1 MRRLRDGALILP
13 GDEEHLKQLEWV
25 MKEPDLAKSARC
37 RALRKNR
44 NSRGRESLI
53 VYATLVEDYESCTN
67 GSIDMSDK
75 DVTFSEMSTCLR
87 FYTKIR
93 KCRTFSL
100 NEHIQFLDNLVKKTQ
115 STCAPPKSKSP
126 ESKDEEQ
133 AEFMALLCLTLMHL
147 FRITTVM
154 DRMKN
159 YSSQSLLSSVLT
171 KLYEFFADIVSPGC
185 VNSKPPSNEM
195 KLRSTLVKSD
205 GKFCLE
211 DEVIQSRDWVK
222 RVIRISKDEELPS
235 EDGDVYAIH
244 TNDAKAH
251 AMKWLE
257 LSIAQ
262 HALFL
267 SDGDR
272 SCYEWSRVLRDG
284 AKVSTPDGLEVR
296 KRPFDLAGCIN
307 TLHYVEHCLDVSP
320 STSDNFAKQWIDRI
334 WMNSNLKITLPF
346 DQLPLSMIERVYCKK
361 TKWSVDFQ
369 LSIVGSITSEESF
382 SRSSIQILLSCALEM
397 KRNQYQH
404 SAYKLTENVGKLEPH
419 LARLFLEG
427 GTSMRNLIAQ
437 LLTCVFELDPFH
449 NKAFLLLDFIRS
461 LRTQSAEMATSANAI
476 ETEFQKSSLAML
488 EKKVANN
495 CRTYSD
501 TSKAKY
507 LSIMFLFGKHK
518 PLERLF
524 SKKLVSNSGRSDFE
538 SWLVSIQFFS
548 RDCIMALIC
557 KDLSSASK
565 LRDLLCVFNRS
576 IETLPAHVGYNTY
589 DLRDKKLNGI
599 SAVLQLCSIATKHT
613 EILQPL
619 MIPLVKRAMEFAR
632 SGETHNN
639 HSQLFSE
646 KTCQLY
652 HRILDVLLHVSSDK
666 GKDNVAVLIFQVAEI
681 VQKDF
686 DKEFPATGTPPY
698 NGDVFSGA
706 IRYLVFILY
715 CDMKVYGDIKY
726 SRFSKSLHSVFRLQD
741 HCFEYWCHIIQ
752 HILVTLAKKLTN
764 QEIRHAY
771 SRYDTIRPF
780 REDKS
785 LLPDVKHELAIS
797 ALFTVGGPLE
807 LCIGIGLKYFL
818 CDGWNE
824 STSKT
829 RVHLVKFENYSAQ
842 MNGISDDWNLKQRNP
857 VLAQRLLL
865 LSGFSSE
872 NEINYSVEVEKLKD
886 LVLDKAIMT
895 CKMNAKSSDKIY
907 ETEGKP
913 SNMNAAL
920 ILYQRF
926 IAQILQCH
934 IAFVRGCYNLSTVHL
949 RKVVANILY
958 LWPVAGEMSGPATSK
973 RIQDLISRVVTS
985 CSYFEERTCTV
996 QNILKSVQ
1004 LQIRNILPDNAVDKS
1019 SKSVPA
1025 LVKQRVKD
1033 LLLIVEKQLK
1043 TGRDDSQSAQQD
1055 LYYNSINR
1063 TNSDTD
1069 HFGRFQPLLFE
1080 IMNIVNGYGLIDDD
1094 VSRKL
1099 AILADLKDGLDLI
1112 RWRSL
1117 NYNESIFLSDFICR
1131 WTHNQ
1136 GSFVDLYSMEE
1147 NLSDS
1152 ERRRLM
1158 KVWVSYYRRDFASAL
1173 AHLDELYRQPLKLN
1187 MCALLPMLIYAAA
1200 DSKNHFSDMRMY
1212 STFPSL
1218 PGNTKLPL
1226 SSSLSYTNKRT
1237 MDLYVD
1243 LVPKL
1248 MHGDDPDDASARLAK
1263 LALMPSLTTWSAAQ
1277 LPDRVETDLFD
1288 VLLSTDPSIQQGLRF
1303 ECLVPLLVIAS
1314 EKKTDHIVTKL
1325 FNRLYAIDEYIPVP
1339 MNYFPQCDEKKK
1351 ILGEALNSNLSFQKH
1366 YEKFVLNTCLKETF
1380 VSTSSSVATSYLAFV
1395 EKYIPNSWLRLS
1407 SQYLLTKGVARFL
1420 ELEKVMEEPE
1430 NSTFCQEFNWTNLKA
1445 KCLRSLCPSGDLTS
1459 ENVNNFVDSWIH
1471 LSEMGSD
1478 GGASSA
1484 ASLKNS
1490 IIETLR
1496 GIKFYQHFTSS
1507 NIVPFIMQLL
1517 LLAEKIPS
1525 IASSDVEPVIS
1536 SACLI
1541 FGYKLLC
1548 LHRQPCASLQTLF
1561 GTKLNGANYLPMRL
1575 FILNGLFGGLEQ
1587 FLNNNTVSRQVK
1599 SQALDAIVLLKT
1611 LYEPSNHDRFMQRLE
1626 KMKVTLRRKKPFLK
1640 HLGENWSRIS
1650 RRT

>member
-1 MRRLRDGALILP
+1 MFLP
-13 GDEEHLKQLEWV
+13 
-25 MKEPDLAKSARC
+25 R
-37 RALRKNR
+37 
-44 NSRGRESLI
+44 
-53 VYATLVEDYESCTN
+53 
-67 GSIDMSDK
+67 
-75 DVTFSEMSTCLR
+75 
-87 FYTKIR
+87 
-93 KCRTFSL
+93 
-100 NEHIQFLDNLVKKTQ
+100 
-115 STCAPPKSKSP
+115 
-126 ESKDEEQ
+126 
-133 AEFMALLCLTLMHL
+133 
-147 FRITTVM
+147 
-154 DRMKN
+154 
-159 YSSQSLLSSVLT
+159 
-171 KLYEFFADIVSPGC
+171 
-185 VNSKPPSNEM
+185 
-195 KLRSTLVKSD
+195 
-205 GKFCLE
+205 
-211 DEVIQSRDWVK
+211 
-222 RVIRISKDEELPS
+222 
-235 EDGDVYAIH
+235 
-244 TNDAKAH
+244 
-251 AMKWLE
+251 
-257 LSIAQ
+257 
-262 HALFL
+262 
-267 SDGDR
+267 
-272 SCYEWSRVLRDG
+272 
-284 AKVSTPDGLEVR
+284 
-296 KRPFDLAGCIN
+296 
-307 TLHYVEHCLDVSP
+307 
-320 STSDNFAKQWIDRI
+320 FAKQWIDRI
-334 WMNSNLKITLPF
+334 WMNSNSKITLPF

-397 KRNQYQH
+397 KRSQYQH
-404 SAYKLTENVGKLEPH
+404 SAYKLTDNVGKLEPH
-419 LARLFLEG
+419 LARLFQEG
-427 GTSMRNLIAQ
+427 DTSMRNLIAQ

-461 LRTQSAEMATSANAI
+461 LRTQSAELATSANAI
-476 ETEFQKSSLAML
+476 ETEFRKSSLAML
-488 EKKVANN
+488 EKKVANPSS
-495 CRTYSD
+495 TYAD
-501 TSKAKY
+501 TSKTKY
-507 LSIMFLFGKHK
+507 LSIMFLFGKHG

-524 SKKLVSNSGRSDFE
+524 KKKLVSSSGRSDFE

-557 KDLSSASK
+557 KDFSSVSK
-565 LRDLLCVFNRS
+565 LRDLLGFFNRS

-599 SAVLQLCSIATKHT
+599 SAALQLCSIATKHT

-619 MIPLVKRAMEFAR
+619 MIPLVKRAIEFTRA
-632 SGETHNN
+632 GETSNN
-639 HSQLFSE
+639 NSQLFSE
-646 KTCQLY
+646 RTCRLY
-652 HRILDVLLHVSSDK
+652 HRILDILLHVASDK
-666 GKDNVAVLIFQVAEI
+666 GRDNVAVLMFQVAEI

-686 DKEFPATGTPPY
+686 DKEFPAIGRPPY
-698 NGDVFSGA
+698 NGDVFPGA

-715 CDMKVYGDIKY
+715 CDMKVYRDIKY

-741 HCFEYWCHIIQ
+741 QCFENWCQIIRN
-752 HILVTLAKKLTN
+752 ILVTLAKKLTN
-764 QEIRHAY
+764 QEIPNTY
-771 SRYDTIRPF
+771 SRYDTVRPF
-780 REDKS
+780 SEDKS

-797 ALFTVGGPLE
+797 TLFTVGGPLE

-824 STSKT
+824 NTSKT
-829 RVHLVKFENYSAQ
+829 SNSFYKFENYSTQ

-865 LSGFSSE
+865 LSGFSSK

-934 IAFVRGCYNLSTVHL
+934 IAFVRGCHNFPTNHL

-973 RIQDLISRVVTS
+973 RIQELISRVVSS
-985 CSYFEERTCTV
+985 CAYFEERNSTV
-996 QNILKSVQ
+996 QIILKSVH
-1004 LQIRNILPDNAVDKS
+1004 LQIRNILPDKAVDKS

-1033 LLLIVEKQLK
+1033 LLQIVEKQLK
-1043 TGRDDSQSAQQD
+1043 TGRNDSQSAQQD
-1055 LYYNSINR
+1055 LYYNSNQR
-1063 TNSDTD
+1063 NSVTD
-1069 HFGRFQPLLFE
+1069 YFLRYQQFLFD
-1080 IMNIVNGYGLIDDD
+1080 IMNIVNEYGLVEDD

-1099 AILADLKDGLDLI
+1099 AILADLKDGLDLT

-1117 NYNESIFLSDFICR
+1117 HYNESIFLSDFICR

-1136 GSFVDLYSMEE
+1136 PSYVDLYSTEDS
-1147 NLSDS
+1147 LSDS
-1152 ERRRLM
+1152 ERMRLM
-1158 KVWVSYYRRDFASAL
+1158 KVWVSYYRRDSASAL
-1173 AHLDELYRQPLKLN
+1173 AHLDILCRQPSKLN

-1200 DSKNHFSDMRMY
+1200 DSKNCFSDMRMY
-1212 STFPSL
+1212 STFPLLS
-1218 PGNTKLPL
+1218 GNTKFPV
-1226 SSSLSYTNKRT
+1226 SSFESSTNKRT

-1248 MHGDDPDDASARLAK
+1248 MHGDSPDDSRARLAK

-1277 LPDRVETDLFD
+1277 LPDRVENDLFD
-1288 VLLSTDPSIQQGLRF
+1288 VLLSTDPSIAQGLRF
-1303 ECLVPLLVIAS
+1303 ECLVPLLVVAS

-1325 FNRLYAIDEYIPVP
+1325 FNRMQAIDEYIPVL
-1339 MNYFPQCDEKKK
+1339 MNHFPQCDEKKK
-1351 ILGEALNSNLSFQKH
+1351 ILGEALNSSPSFQKH
-1366 YEKFVLNTCLKETF
+1366 YEKFVLNLCLKETF

-1430 NSTFCQEFNWTNLKA
+1430 NSTFCQEFDWTNLKA
-1445 KCLRSLCPSGDLTS
+1445 KCLRSLYPSGDLTS
-1459 ENVNNFVDSWIH
+1459 ENFNNFVDSWIH

-1484 ASLKNS
+1484 ASLRNS

-1496 GIKFYQHFTSS
+1496 GVKFYQHFTSS

-1517 LLAEKIPS
+1517 LVAEKIPS

-1561 GTKLNGANYLPMRL
+1561 GTKLNGANYLHMRL

-1587 FLNNNTVSRQVK
+1587 YLNNNTVSRQVK

-1640 HLGENWSRIS
+1640 HLAENWSRIA